1 MVWGYEFK
9 SWVDSNL
16 TRVIDSIQGCVCVCV
31 CIQVRFVD
39 WVCFMGLDST
49 LVKAGLTIGFWC
61 DFGNQGI

>member
-1 MVWGYEFK
+1 V
-9 SWVDSNL
+9 
-16 TRVIDSIQGCVCVCV
+16 CVCVCV

-61 DFGNQGI
+61 DFGN